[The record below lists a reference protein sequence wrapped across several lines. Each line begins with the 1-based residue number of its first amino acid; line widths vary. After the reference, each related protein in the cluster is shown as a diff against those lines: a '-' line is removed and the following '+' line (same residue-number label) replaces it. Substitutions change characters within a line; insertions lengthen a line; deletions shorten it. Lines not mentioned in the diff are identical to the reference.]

1 MSHAVESLAVTLAD
15 QATELMPGK
24 KPSSLAAGAILLAA
38 ELKGEPRSA
47 HDIAQVASIAATTV
61 VSVHKV
67 LQAAPALNLQPR
79 TSSRER

>member
-1 MSHAVESLAVTLAD
+1 VESLGVTLAD

-38 ELKGEPRSA
+38 KLKGEPRSA
-47 HDIAQVASIAATTV
+47 QVATTDI
-61 VSVHKV
+61 SVHKV

-79 TSSRER
+79 PSSRGR